1 MDTTKATRAAATI
14 PPIDED
20 EIPEGENVSRRF
32 RKLGDAVSELRK
44 KYSFKEILFAVVDVA
59 EDEELEATLQEEPWK
74 AAKLT
79 DFAHALAFLA
89 EDRAPR
95 DGEKR

>member
-20 EIPEGENVSRRF
+20 AIPDGQDMSPRMQR
-32 RKLGDAVSELRK
+32 LDDAVSELRK

-59 EDEELEATLQEEPWK
+59 NEESRSSLSKEPWE
-74 AAKLT
+74 ARELAS
-79 DFAHALAFLA
+79 FANALAFLA
-89 EDRAPR
+89 VDQAPR
-95 DGEKR
+95 DGGKI